1 MFLIQS
7 FKRYDQPTIWTHIN
21 NYTSSISGAFFYI
34 LGWEQGSVMYLLL
47 GNKVDLGTVQLGLE
61 VVGVSTK

>member
-1 MFLIQS
+1 MLLIQS

-21 NYTSSISGAFFYI
+21 NYTSSSRGYFFYI
-34 LGWEQGSVMYLLL
+34 WDGDGVMYLLL